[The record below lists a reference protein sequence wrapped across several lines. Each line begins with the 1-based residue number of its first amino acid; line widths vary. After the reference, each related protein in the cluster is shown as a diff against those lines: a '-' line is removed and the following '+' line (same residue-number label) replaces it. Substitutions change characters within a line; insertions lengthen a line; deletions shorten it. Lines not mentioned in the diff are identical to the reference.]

1 MRRRTV
7 IAGWGYV
14 GPTGAGPGAAR
25 AAFEEGELPLTEVDR
40 SGGYHRDLPDGRGSR
55 HAALVPKEAL
65 AGLIPPRKLRRM
77 SPPSRFAVAATKQ
90 AASKWLGADAA
101 AAEAGGEPPPLTAVV
116 SSTGF
121 GPSSY
126 TEELL
131 RQIFLDQP
139 TSASPFLFTE
149 AVANAPAAQAA
160 LELRATGPNITIT
173 QREVGP
179 LLAMGRARRLLEAG
193 RVGRALVV
201 AVDEVNPL
209 LHAALDRF
217 GALAGSRG
225 GEEVARP
232 FDRRRRGPIIGE
244 GAAAIALE
252 PESAARER
260 GGGPLWWLRAQVGA
274 FDPTAPMTAWGH
286 RSDALAED
294 LRRELGRQGVSID
307 GVDAVICGASG
318 SVGGDRAEAE
328 VLRALFGESMPPVL
342 TPKALDAE
350 HGGALLGGAMWLLD
364 GGRFASPPG
373 FGEPD
378 PRCGVVPFGDDIPA
392 PRRVLVGALAVGGA
406 AAWMMLERIDD

>member
-1 MRRRTV
+1 MSRRTV

-14 GPTGAGPGAAR
+14 GPTGAGTAAAR
-25 AAFEEGELPLTEVDR
+25 AAFEEGALPLTEVDR
-40 SGGYHRDLPDGRGSR
+40 TGGYHRDLPDGRGSR
-55 HAALVPKEAL
+55 HAALVPTEAL

-90 AASKWLGADAA
+90 AASPWLEAADAD
-101 AAEAGGEPPPLTAVV
+101 GEPAPLTAVV

-160 LELRATGPNITIT
+160 LELRARGPNITVT

-193 RVGRALVV
+193 RVERALVV

-225 GEEVARP
+225 GAEVPAP
-232 FDRRRRGPIIGE
+232 FDRRRRGPVIGE
-244 GAAAIALE
+244 GAAAVALE
-252 PESAARER
+252 SESAARAR
-260 GGGPLWWLRAQVGA
+260 GGGPFWWLRAQVGA
-274 FDPTAPMTAWGH
+274 FDPTAPMTAWG
-286 RSDALAED
+286 RRPDALADD
-294 LRRELGRQGVSID
+294 LRRGLGRQGVTLD
-307 GVDAVICGASG
+307 GVDAVLCGASG
-318 SVGGDRAEAE
+318 SVGGDRAEAG
-328 VLRALFGESMPPVL
+328 VLRALFGDSMPPVL
-342 TPKALDAE
+342 APKALGAE

-364 GGRFASPPG
+364 GGRFALPPG
-373 FGEPD
+373 FEEPD